1 MKEMKRRSL
10 SNGKQLNRLGSSFKK
25 DHIVNRMFEMIF
37 LFFLSSFSPPHRRYY
52 SANLSGRVRRNRY
65 VPTVYN
71 LASLS
76 ESSALSLFLS
86 SSPSSSSPL
95 SLSRELS
102 GERLQSKLTSSCRS
116 VGDRG
121 IRNSPRRKWRWAQE
135 SRSGRTVG

>member
-1 MKEMKRRSL
+1 MKRRSL

-25 DHIVNRMFEMIF
+25 DHIVYRMFEMIF
-37 LFFLSSFSPPHRRYY
+37 LLFLSSFSLPYHRYS
-52 SANLSGRVRRNRY
+52 SANLRGRSKRNRY

-71 LASLS
+71 LVSLS
-76 ESSALSLFLS
+76 ESSALSLSLFLS
-86 SSPSSSSPL
+86 SSLSSPL

>member
-1 MKEMKRRSL
+1 MKRRSL
-10 SNGKQLNRLGSSFKK
+10 SNGKQLNRLGPSFKK

-37 LFFLSSFSPPHRRYY
+37 LFFLSSFSLPYHRYY
-52 SANLSGRVRRNRY
+52 SANLRGRVKRDRY

-86 SSPSSSSPL
+86 SSPSPPL

-102 GERLQSKLTSSCRS
+102 GERLQSKLTSTCRS

>member
-1 MKEMKRRSL
+1 MKEVERRSL
-10 SNGKQLNRLGSSFKK
+10 SNRKQLNRLGSSFKK
-25 DHIVNRMFEMIF
+25 DHIVYRTFERI
-37 LFFLSSFSPPHRRYY
+37 LFLSSFSPPHRPYY
-52 SANLSGRVRRNRY
+52 SANLRGRVRRNRY

-71 LASLS
+71 LVSLS
-76 ESSALSLFLS
+76 ESSALSLPLFLS
-86 SSPSSSSPL
+86 SSPPL

>member
-1 MKEMKRRSL
+1 MKRRSL
-10 SNGKQLNRLGSSFKK
+10 SNGKVLNRLGLSFKK
-25 DHIVNRMFEMIF
+25 DRIVNRMFEMIF
-37 LFFLSSFSPPHRRYY
+37 LFFYSSFSPPYHRYY
-52 SANLSGRVRRNRY
+52 SANLKGRVRRNRY

-71 LASLS
+71 LVSLS
-76 ESSALSLFLS
+76 ESSALSLPLF
-86 SSPSSSSPL
+86 SPSSPL

>member
-1 MKEMKRRSL
+1 MKEVERRSL
-10 SNGKQLNRLGSSFKK
+10 SNGKRLNRLGSSFKK
-25 DHIVNRMFEMIF
+25 DYIVNRMFEMIF
-37 LFFLSSFSPPHRRYY
+37 PFFLPSFSPPHRRYS
-52 SANLSGRVRRNRY
+52 SANLRGRVRRNRY

-71 LASLS
+71 LACLS

-86 SSPSSSSPL
+86 SSPSSPL

>member
-1 MKEMKRRSL
+1 MKEVERRSL

-25 DHIVNRMFEMIF
+25 DHIVYRAFERI
-37 LFFLSSFSPPHRRYY
+37 LFLSSFSPPHRRYY
-52 SANLSGRVRRNRY
+52 SANLKGRVRRNRY

-86 SSPSSSSPL
+86 SSPSSPL

>member
-1 MKEMKRRSL
+1 MKRRSL

-25 DHIVNRMFEMIF
+25 DHIVFRTFERI
-37 LFFLSSFSPPHRRYY
+37 LFLSSFSPPYHRYY
-52 SANLSGRVRRNRY
+52 SANLRGRVRRNRY

-76 ESSALSLFLS
+76 ESSASLSLPLFLSLF
-86 SSPSSSSPL
+86 PL
-95 SLSRELS
+95 VPLSRELS